1 MRTPALEKSGK
12 NFKAYEGHFS
22 NIDINMEFIGKS
34 LDDMSKFQNN
44 QPITT
49 KQYSCNLEFARI
61 EPEFI
66 QEYDTSIDTWN
77 KPLDL
82 TAAFETFE
90 KPETKDKYNLFLI
103 NILLIKNLIADL
115 KNTIVERIKA
125 MDNLANGK
133 IPDDLIYMIQKKLY
147 ARRPIRKFRD
157 QFLS

>member
-1 MRTPALEKSGK
+1 M
-12 NFKAYEGHFS
+12 
-22 NIDINMEFIGKS
+22 I
-34 LDDMSKFQNN
+34 
-44 QPITT
+44 
-49 KQYSCNLEFARI
+49 
-61 EPEFI
+61 
-66 QEYDTSIDTWN
+66 

-82 TAAFETFE
+82 TATIETFE
-90 KPETKDKYNLFLI
+90 KPETKDKYNLFLT
-103 NILLIKNLIADL
+103 NMLLIKNLIADL

>member
-1 MRTPALEKSGK
+1 MILKKLLRTPALEKSGK

-22 NIDINMEFIGKS
+22 NIDINMEFIEKS
-34 LDDMSKFQNN
+34 LDDISKFHND

-66 QEYDTSIDTWN
+66 QEYVTSIDTLI

-82 TAAFETFE
+82 TATFETFE

-115 KNTIVERIKA
+115 KKYNSRK
-125 MDNLANGK
+125 DKGK
-133 IPDDLIYMIQKKLY
+133 
-147 ARRPIRKFRD
+147 
-157 QFLS
+157 